1 MVNGRMTNNANNMSL
16 LDHEDKLFDHSRS
29 VAVHNAWI
37 HLLSFLEEHCGCY
50 AQYFNWDTKCYDSA
64 PAYALA
70 SPYLDNY
77 GQPANIYG
85 IYRYIRLNTGVSRS
99 VQFTELGVFFDDI
112 NFYIY
117 PTNPDYPILLENF
130 EGTKLPDNIKFI
142 NLNPHYP
149 IVSYQDKNGI
159 MKEFPYMDDVRL
171 CIKNCPNLILDEIP
185 NITIFNFD
193 EYSSKL

>member
-16 LDHEDKLFDHSRS
+16 LDQEDKLFDHSRS
-29 VAVHNAWI
+29 VAIHNAWI
-37 HLLSFLEEHCGCY
+37 HLLSFLEKHCGCY
-50 AQYFNWDTKCYDSA
+50 SQYFNWETKRYDSI
-64 PAYALA
+64 PAYSLA

-85 IYRYIRLNTGVSRS
+85 IYRYISLNTGVRRS
-99 VQFTELGVFFDDI
+99 IRFTELGIFFDDI

-130 EGTKLPDNIKFI
+130 EGTKLPDNIKFA
-142 NLNPHYP
+142 NLNPLFP
-149 IVSYQDKNGI
+149 VLCKKEDRIIKNR
-159 MKEFPYMDDVRL
+159 PYIEDVRL

-193 EYSSKL
+193 EYRSKL

>member
-1 MVNGRMTNNANNMSL
+1 MSL
-16 LDHEDKLFDHSRS
+16 LDQEDKLFDHSRS
-29 VAVHNAWI
+29 VAIHNAWI

-50 AQYFNWDTKCYDSA
+50 AQDFNWETKRYDSVSVYSSEY
-64 PAYALA
+64 PW
-70 SPYLDNY
+70 LDNY
-77 GQPANIYG
+77 GRSAYTYGIYYGQPAHING
-85 IYRYIRLNTGVSRS
+85 IYRYIELNSGVSRS
-99 VQFTELGVFFDDI
+99 IQFTELGVFFDDI

-130 EGTKLPDNIKFI
+130 EGTKLPDNIKFTS
-142 NLNPHYP
+142 LNPHYP
-149 IVSYQDKNGI
+149 VLLHRNENSI
-159 MKEFPYMDDVRL
+159 MKEQQYIDDVRL